1 LPRPDKVAKVE
12 LLSQKLQQSNMTI
25 LTRYDRINVDAMTR
39 LRRMFRDADVEMKV
53 FKNTLS
59 RIAADNAGFADLK
72 PMLEGSTAFVFS
84 EDTIVPARII
94 RQFARECP
102 QLVVKGAVYEG
113 RIITREDVA
122 TLAVLPPREIMLARV
137 AAGVQS
143 PLSAFVNVLQG
154 TIRSLVTVL
163 NAAEKKMAD
172 AA

>member
-1 LPRPDKVAKVE
+1 
-12 LLSQKLQQSNMTI
+12 MTI
-25 LTRYDRINVDAMTR
+25 LTRYDGISVDTMTR

-59 RIAADNAGFADLK
+59 RIAADNAGFPDLR
-72 PMLEGSTAFVFS
+72 PVLEGSTAFVFS
-84 EDTIVPARII
+84 QDPIVPARII
-94 RQFARECP
+94 RQFTRECP

-113 RIITREDVA
+113 RVITREDVA
-122 TLAVLPPREIMLARV
+122 ILAVLPPREIMLAYV

-163 NAAEKKMAD
+163 SAAEKKMAD